1 MATTYLTLTNS
12 VLRELN
18 ETELTSSTFSSS
30 RGIQTAVKDFI
41 NKGIHDIYN
50 ETGEIPLLYSRTT
63 QDLTIGTNEYT
74 FPADFRKADMD
85 SFSLRPKELVTN
97 GEFTSNINSWTTGDG
112 SPSHTS
118 SGNGRLN
125 LNSAAAY
132 QAINTTVNK
141 TYRLQ
146 VRVLSPNSSSTALIV
161 RVGTSAGGT
170 QNLNTTQDVTNFRE
184 GDILQTT
191 FTATAQTSFIYLEAS
206 GVQLDVDYVRISRS
220 DIATRKLA
228 YITYDSYLQNHKPT
242 DDTNNQGN
250 YSVPLRVYIL
260 PDHSAFGVSPRPNT
274 NEYVASYDYY
284 TTHTDLSAHG
294 DNMSL
299 PDRFRTLIVD
309 RAKYYTYMLRSD
321 PQHAQLAD
329 RDFQRSDVMADE
341 KLEAGIN
348 FRDFKKMPGKT
359 ITEKLQKAGIK
370 NIPKTLTLQ
379 KAIELLK
386 EKSK

>member
-1 MATTYLTLTNS
+1 MATTYLTLANS

-112 SPSHTS
+112 SPSYTS

-170 QNLNTTQDVTNFRE
+170 QNLNTTKAVTNFRE

-191 FTATAQTSFIYLEAS
+191 FTATAQTSYIYLEAS

-220 DIATRKLA
+220 DIATRKLS

-242 DDTNNQGN
+242 DDTNNEGN

-260 PDHSAFGVSPRPNT
+260 PDHSAFGISPRPNT
-274 NEYVASYDYY
+274 NEYTVSFDYY

-329 RDFQRSDVMADE
+329 RDFQR
-341 KLEAGIN
+341 KL
-348 FRDFKKMPGKT
+348 R
-359 ITEKLQKAGIK
+359 
-370 NIPKTLTLQ
+370 
-379 KAIELLK
+379 LLK
-386 EKSK
+386 VDYATKNDYMRTDVIGESIATNIGGRVS

>member
-1 MATTYLTLTNS
+1 MATTYLTLANS

-18 ETELTSSTFSSS
+18 ETELTSATFSSS

-50 ETGEIPLLYSRTT
+50 ETGEIPLLYARTN
-63 QDLTIGTNEYT
+63 QDLFVGDNEYDL
-74 FPADFRKADMD
+74 PADLRKVDMD
-85 SFSLRPKELVTN
+85 SFSMGPKELVTN
-97 GEFTSNINSWTTGDG
+97 GEITSNLTSWTTGDG
-112 SPSHTS
+112 SPSYTS

-125 LNSAAAY
+125 LNSSAAY

-141 TYRLQ
+141 TYKLQ

-170 QNLNTTQDVTNFRE
+170 QNLNTTIAVTNFRE
-184 GDILQTT
+184 GNILQTT

-220 DIATRKLA
+220 DIATRKLTF
-228 YITYDSYLQNHKPT
+228 ISYDNYLQSFKPT
-242 DDTNNQGN
+242 DDTNNKGN
-250 YSVPLRVYIL
+250 YSAPLRVYIL
-260 PDHSAFGVSPRPNT
+260 PNYTSFGVSPRPNT
-274 NEYVASYDYY
+274 NEYSISYNYY
-284 TTHTDLSAHG
+284 QTHTDLSAHG

-329 RDFQRSDVMADE
+329 RDFQR
-341 KLEAGIN
+341 KL
-348 FRDFKKMPGKT
+348 K
-359 ITEKLQKAGIK
+359 
-370 NIPKTLTLQ
+370 
-379 KAIELLK
+379 LLK
-386 EKSK
+386 VDYATKNDYMRSDTIAESIATNIGGRVN

>member
-1 MATTYLTLTNS
+1 MATTYLTLTNR

-30 RGIQTAVKDFI
+30 RGIQTAVKDFV

-50 ETGEIPLLYSRTT
+50 ETGEIPLLYSRTS
-63 QDLTIGTNEYT
+63 QDLTVGDNEYD
-74 FPADFRKADMD
+74 FPTDFRKADMD
-85 SFSLRPKELVTN
+85 SFVLKPKELVTN
-97 GEFTSNINSWTTGDG
+97 GEFASNITSWTTGDG

-125 LNSAAAY
+125 LNDAAAY

-141 TYRLQ
+141 EYKIQ
-146 VRVLSPNSSSTALIV
+146 VRVLSPNSSSSGLIV

-170 QNLNTTQDVTNFRE
+170 QNLNTTQAVTNFRE
-184 GDILQTT
+184 GAILNTT
-191 FTATAQTSFIYLEAS
+191 FTATAQTSYIYVES
-206 GVQLDVDYVRISRS
+206 DSVQLDVDYVRISRN
-220 DIATRKLA
+220 DIALRK
-228 YITYDSYLQNHKPT
+228 ITYISYDNYLQTYKVT
-242 DDTNNQGN
+242 DDTNNKGN
-250 YSVPLRVYIL
+250 YSAPLRVYIL

-274 NEYVASYDYY
+274 NEYTVHYDYY

-299 PDRFRTLIVD
+299 PDRFGTLIVD

-329 RDFQRSDVMADE
+329 RDFQR
-341 KLEAGIN
+341 KL
-348 FRDFKKMPGKT
+348 R
-359 ITEKLQKAGIK
+359 
-370 NIPKTLTLQ
+370 
-379 KAIELLK
+379 LLK
-386 EKSK
+386 VDYATKNDYMRSDTIAESIATNIGGRVS

>member
-30 RGIQTAVKDFI
+30 RGIQTAIKDFI

-63 QDLTIGTNEYT
+63 QDLTIGDNEYD

-112 SPSHTS
+112 SPSYTS

-170 QNLNTTQDVTNFRE
+170 QNLNTTKAVTNFRE

-191 FTATAQTSFIYLEAS
+191 FTATAQTSYIYLEAS
-206 GVQLDVDYVRISRS
+206 SVQLDVDYVRISRS
-220 DIATRKLA
+220 DIATRKLS

-274 NEYVASYDYY
+274 NEYTVSYDYY

-329 RDFQRSDVMADE
+329 RDFQRKLRLLKVDYATKNDYMRSDVIGESIA
-341 KLEAGIN
+341 
-348 FRDFKKMPGKT
+348 T
-359 ITEKLQKAGIK
+359 
-370 NIPKTLTLQ
+370 NIGGRV
-379 KAIELLK
+379 
-386 EKSK
+386 S

>member
-50 ETGEIPLLYSRTT
+50 ETGEIPLLYARTT
-63 QDLTIGTNEYT
+63 QDLTVGDNEYS
-74 FPADFRKADMD
+74 FPTDFRKADMD
-85 SFSLRPKELVTN
+85 SFTMGPKEIVTN

-125 LNSAAAY
+125 LNSSAAY

-141 TYRLQ
+141 TYRIQ
-146 VRVLSPNSSSTALIV
+146 VRVLSPNSSSTGLII

-170 QNLNTTQDVTNFRE
+170 QNLNTTRAVTNFRE
-184 GDILQTT
+184 GAILNTT
-191 FTATAQTSFIYLEAS
+191 FTATAQVSYIYLEAS
-206 GVQLDVDYVRISRS
+206 GVQLDVDYVRISRN
-220 DIATRKLA
+220 DIAQRKLA
-228 YITYDSYLQNHKPT
+228 FVSYDSYLQTYKAT
-242 DDTNNQGN
+242 DDTNNSGN
-250 YSVPLRVYIL
+250 YSAPLRVYIL
-260 PDHSAFGVSPRPNT
+260 PDYATFGISPRPNT
-274 NEYVASYDYY
+274 NEYTISYNYY

-294 DNMSL
+294 DNMTL

-329 RDFQRSDVMADE
+329 RDFQR
-341 KLEAGIN
+341 KL
-348 FRDFKKMPGKT
+348 R
-359 ITEKLQKAGIK
+359 
-370 NIPKTLTLQ
+370 
-379 KAIELLK
+379 LLK
-386 EKSK
+386 VDYATKNDYMRSDITGESIATNIGSRVG

>member
-50 ETGEIPLLYSRTT
+50 ETGEIPLLYARTT
-63 QDLTIGTNEYT
+63 QDLTVGDNEYS
-74 FPADFRKADMD
+74 FPTDFRKADMD
-85 SFSLRPKELVTN
+85 SFTMGPKEIVTN

-112 SPSHTS
+112 SPSYTS

-125 LNSAAAY
+125 LNDAAAY

-141 TYRLQ
+141 TYKIQ
-146 VRVLSPNSSSTALIV
+146 VRVLSPNSSTTGLII

-170 QNLNTTQDVTNFRE
+170 QNLNTTQAVTNFRE
-184 GDILQTT
+184 GAILNTT
-191 FTATAQTSFIYLEAS
+191 FTATAQVSYIYLEAS

-220 DIATRKLA
+220 DIAQRKLSF
-228 YITYDSYLQNHKPT
+228 ISYDSYLQNYKVI
-242 DDTNNQGN
+242 DDTNNSGN
-250 YSVPLRVYIL
+250 YSPPLRVYIL
-260 PDHSAFGVSPRPNT
+260 PDYATYGVSPRPNT
-274 NEYVASYDYY
+274 NEYTLSYNYY

-294 DNMSL
+294 DNMTL

-329 RDFQRSDVMADE
+329 RDFQR
-341 KLEAGIN
+341 KL
-348 FRDFKKMPGKT
+348 R
-359 ITEKLQKAGIK
+359 
-370 NIPKTLTLQ
+370 
-379 KAIELLK
+379 LLK
-386 EKSK
+386 VDYATKNDYMRSDTIGESIATNIGGRVS

>member
-1 MATTYLTLTNS
+1 MATTYLTLTNR

-50 ETGEIPLLYSRTT
+50 ETGEIPLLYARTT
-63 QDLTIGTNEYT
+63 QDLVVGDNEYD

-85 SFSLRPKELVTN
+85 SFFMGPKELVTN

-141 TYRLQ
+141 TYKLQ
-146 VRVLSPNSSSTALIV
+146 VRVLSPNSSTSALIV

-170 QNLNTTQDVTNFRE
+170 QNLNTTKAVTDFRE
-184 GDILQTT
+184 GAILNTT

-220 DIATRKLA
+220 DIPLRKLV
-228 YITYDSYLQNHKPT
+228 YISYDNYLQNI
-242 DDTNNQGN
+242 NQLMIQIT
-250 YSVPLRVYIL
+250 VVIIQTPLRVYIL
-260 PDHSAFGVSPRPNT
+260 PDHSAFGVSPRPNKS
-274 NEYVASYDYY
+274 EYTASYDYY

-299 PDRFRTLIVD
+299 PDRFSTLD
-309 RAKYYTYMLRSD
+309 CR
-321 PQHAQLAD
+321 
-329 RDFQRSDVMADE
+329 
-341 KLEAGIN
+341 
-348 FRDFKKMPGKT
+348 
-359 ITEKLQKAGIK
+359 
-370 NIPKTLTLQ
+370 
-379 KAIELLK
+379 
-386 EKSK
+386 

>member
-30 RGIQTAVKDFI
+30 RGIQTAIKDFI

-63 QDLTIGTNEYT
+63 QDLTIGDNEYS

-85 SFSLRPKELVTN
+85 SFSMAPRQLVTN
-97 GEFTSNINSWTTGDG
+97 GEFASNITSWTTGDG
-112 SPSHTS
+112 SPSYTS

-125 LNSAAAY
+125 LNDAAAY

-141 TYRLQ
+141 TYKIQ
-146 VRVLSPNSSSTALIV
+146 VRVLSPNSSTTGLII

-170 QNLNTTQDVTNFRE
+170 QNLNTTQAVTNFRE
-184 GDILQTT
+184 GAILNTT
-191 FTATAQTSFIYLEAS
+191 FTASAQTSYIYLEAPS
-206 GVQLDVDYVRISRS
+206 VQLDVDYVRISRS

-228 YITYDSYLQNHKPT
+228 YVTYDSYLQNNKPT
-242 DDTNNQGN
+242 DDTNNSSN

-260 PDHSAFGVSPRPNT
+260 PDHSAFGISPRPNT
-274 NEYVASYDYY
+274 NEFTVSYDYY

-329 RDFQRSDVMADE
+329 RDFQR
-341 KLEAGIN
+341 KL
-348 FRDFKKMPGKT
+348 R
-359 ITEKLQKAGIK
+359 
-370 NIPKTLTLQ
+370 
-379 KAIELLK
+379 LLK
-386 EKSK
+386 VDYATKNDYMRTDVIGESIATNIGGRVS

>member
-1 MATTYLTLTNS
+1 MATTYLTLANS

-30 RGIQTAVKDFI
+30 RGIQTAIKDFI

-63 QDLTIGTNEYT
+63 QDLTIGDNEYD

-85 SFSLRPKELVTN
+85 SFSMKPKELVTN
-97 GEFTSNINSWTTGDG
+97 GEFASNITSWTTGDG

-170 QNLNTTQDVTNFRE
+170 QNLNTTKAVTNFRE

-191 FTATAQTSFIYLEAS
+191 FTATAQTSYIYLEAS
-206 GVQLDVDYVRISRS
+206 SVQLDVDYVRISRS
-220 DIATRKLA
+220 DIATRKLS

-242 DDTNNQGN
+242 DDTNNEGN

-274 NEYVASYDYY
+274 NEYTVSYDYY

-329 RDFQRSDVMADE
+329 RDFQR
-341 KLEAGIN
+341 KL
-348 FRDFKKMPGKT
+348 R
-359 ITEKLQKAGIK
+359 
-370 NIPKTLTLQ
+370 
-379 KAIELLK
+379 LLK
-386 EKSK
+386 VDYATKNDYMRTDVIGESIATNIGGRVS

>member
-50 ETGEIPLLYSRTT
+50 ETGEIPLLYARTT
-63 QDLTIGTNEYT
+63 QDLTVGDNEYS
-74 FPADFRKADMD
+74 FPTDFRKADMD
-85 SFSLRPKELVTN
+85 SFTMGPKEIVTN

-112 SPSHTS
+112 SPSYTS

-125 LNSAAAY
+125 LNDAAAY

-141 TYRLQ
+141 TYKIQ
-146 VRVLSPNSSSTALIV
+146 VRVLSPNSSTTGLII

-170 QNLNTTQDVTNFRE
+170 QNLNTTQAVTNFRE
-184 GDILQTT
+184 GAILNTT
-191 FTATAQTSFIYLEAS
+191 FTATAQVSYIYLEAS

-220 DIATRKLA
+220 DIAQRKLSF
-228 YITYDSYLQNHKPT
+228 ISYDSYLQNYKVI
-242 DDTNNQGN
+242 DDTNNSGN
-250 YSVPLRVYIL
+250 YSPPLRVYIL
-260 PDHSAFGVSPRPNT
+260 PDYATYGVSPRPNT
-274 NEYVASYDYY
+274 NEYTLSYNYY

-294 DNMSL
+294 DNMTL

-329 RDFQRSDVMADE
+329 RDFQR
-341 KLEAGIN
+341 KL
-348 FRDFKKMPGKT
+348 R
-359 ITEKLQKAGIK
+359 
-370 NIPKTLTLQ
+370 
-379 KAIELLK
+379 LLK
-386 EKSK
+386 VDYATKNDYMRSDIIGESIATNIGSRVG